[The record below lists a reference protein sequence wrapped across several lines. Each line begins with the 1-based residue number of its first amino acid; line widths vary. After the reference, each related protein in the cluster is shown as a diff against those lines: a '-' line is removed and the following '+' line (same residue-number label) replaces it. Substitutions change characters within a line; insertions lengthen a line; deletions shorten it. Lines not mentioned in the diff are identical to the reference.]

1 MRTIL
6 SLLLCAGSFAA
17 QAGGIAVVAAPGT
30 AAMTKAQVED
40 VFLGKSTALTPVDL
54 PEGHAL
60 REQFYTKA
68 TGRDA
73 AQVKA
78 TWSRIAFSG
87 KGQPPKSL
95 PDAAAVKKTVAADR
109 KTVGYID
116 AASVDGSVAVLLT
129 LD

>member
-1 MRTIL
+1 MRLTL
-6 SLLLCAGSFAA
+6 SLILWATSLGA

-30 AAMTKAQVED
+30 SALTKAQVED
-40 VFLGKSTALTPVDL
+40 IYLGKNATSTPIDL
-54 PEGHAL
+54 PEGHPV
-60 REQFYTKA
+60 REQFYSKA

-87 KGQPPKSL
+87 KGQPPKSVA
-95 PDAAAVKKTVAADR
+95 DAAAVKKAVAADR
-109 KTVGYID
+109 KAVGYID
-116 AASVDGSVAVLLT
+116 AAAVDGSVAVLLT